1 MFGHTYLIEFF
12 QIGSIDGYKTDAF
25 IQRQQFISGLQQHPV
40 VEGQPT
46 HITVEITERGRCLY
60 LFFHGVSFF
69 FPSKVVHLHHKAKKK
84 MKRIGLL
91 SDTHAFWDEKYLKY
105 FESCDEIWHAG
116 DIGSLEV
123 AERLAAFRPL
133 RAVYGNIDG
142 QEIRRLYPQT
152 LRFTVEEAEVVMK
165 HIGGYPGKYDPS
177 IVGSLMVRPP
187 KLFISG
193 HSHILKVKYDKTL
206 DMLHI
211 NPGAAGN
218 YGFHKV
224 RTLVRFTV
232 NGAKF
237 EDMEVVE
244 LSD

>member
-1 MFGHTYLIEFF
+1 
-12 QIGSIDGYKTDAF
+12 
-25 IQRQQFISGLQQHPV
+25 
-40 VEGQPT
+40 
-46 HITVEITERGRCLY
+46 
-60 LFFHGVSFF
+60 
-69 FPSKVVHLHHKAKKK
+69 

-91 SDTHAFWDEKYLKY
+91 SDTHGYWDDRYLKY

-116 DIGSLEV
+116 DIGSSELG
-123 AERLAAFRPL
+123 ERLAAFRPF

-142 QEIRRLYPQT
+142 QDIRIQYPEIN
-152 LRFTVEEAEVVMK
+152 RFTIEGTEVLMK

-177 IVGSLMVRPP
+177 IRAQLFVRPP

-206 DMLHI
+206 GMLHI
-211 NPGAAGN
+211 NPGAAGK

-224 RTLVRFTV
+224 RTLVRFSIDRG
-232 NGAKF
+232 NF
-237 EDMEVVE
+237 SDLEVIE